1 MNSVTSSESSG
12 QIESLSYREICEDNR
27 KSYAVAVLS
36 KSDYF
41 KSVKSK
47 IKSKDVD
54 SLIFDYDK
62 AAGGEKL
69 RDLASA
75 MRTLDL
81 KVESDYLG
89 LLAICKSFRK
99 CSSREGS
106 NYKRMQGS
114 IRRL

>member
-1 MNSVTSSESSG
+1 MGRLRV
-12 QIESLSYREICEDNR
+12 YHREICEDNK

-47 IKSKDVD
+47 IKEINKDVD

-69 RDLASA
+69 RIASA

-89 LLAICKSFRK
+89 LLAICKALESALP
-99 CSSREGS
+99 E
-106 NYKRMQGS
+106 
-114 IRRL
+114 RR